1 MTVRVAH
8 ALGGERE
15 DAQGQGYREYVAHH
29 QNLFALL
36 YTRPPTHLATRE
48 CTIAWLGRPAGPAV
62 GKATAVAALARAR
75 GGGGGTRLA
84 GRDCPE
90 HSHNHISK
98 NGFQLRVESH
108 RDHQNETAG
117 EDRHPG
123 SVLARRAFA
132 RVIAMTSF
140 EFGEWFAFGATAC
153 VVVRTLVAGGSG
165 RRTQSQL
172 SGAKSVEWRDPV
184 KLGRG
189 AQPEGGS
196 EWAVMAWITRT

>member
-62 GKATAVAALARAR
+62 GRATAAAALARA
-75 GGGGGTRLA
+75 GGGGAPVWPDATAPSTAATSFQITVFSCGSSRTGITRMRQQGQA
-84 GRDCPE
+84 
-90 HSHNHISK
+90 
-98 NGFQLRVESH
+98 
-108 RDHQNETAG
+108 
-117 EDRHPG
+117 DRHPG

-153 VVVRTLVAGGSG
+153 VVVRTLVAGEWPSH
-165 RRTQSQL
+165 
-172 SGAKSVEWRDPV
+172 AESVEWRQV
-184 KLGRG
+184 
-189 AQPEGGS
+189 S
-196 EWAVMAWITRT
+196 